1 MIFRKIWYNYFV
13 LTKTGKRFAF
23 CQMVHLRASGYE
35 GGLSM
40 ENLRKGTYVHMR
52 FDVIVAIA
60 GIAVT
65 LVSIFTTCIS
75 IWQTH
80 KNIENQKSNRPRT
93 RE

>member
-1 MIFRKIWYNYFV
+1 
-13 LTKTGKRFAF
+13 
-23 CQMVHLRASGYE
+23 
-35 GGLSM
+35 M